1 MENQSKLKE
10 EITGW
15 QEEMVAARLAKALE
29 WAEAEEVEGNAE
41 VEEGLAARKG
51 HAYVLGVDT
60 RCPTSQECPALR

>member
-10 EITGW
+10 EITRW

-29 WAEAEEVEGNAE
+29 WAEAGDVEGNAG
-41 VEEGLAARKG
+41 VEEGPVARKG
-51 HAYVLGVDT
+51 HAYALSADT